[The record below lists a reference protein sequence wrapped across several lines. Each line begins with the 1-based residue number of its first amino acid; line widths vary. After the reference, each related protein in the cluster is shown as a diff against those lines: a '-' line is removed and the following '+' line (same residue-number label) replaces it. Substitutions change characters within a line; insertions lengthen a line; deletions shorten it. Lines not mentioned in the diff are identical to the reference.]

1 VRATQ
6 DPAAQLMVA
15 RMAGDFLAR
24 DLIQLSTI
32 AVLLAGA
39 AFAFASSPRMRPALF
54 AGAVLVLGMVDY
66 YRVDR
71 FILHPER
78 FRRHD
83 GYRIIQERSTLARY
97 TASDPLIDFL
107 RQREGVFRVF
117 PLDDLD
123 NPVSNSAFM
132 SNRYMV
138 FDIASVGG
146 YHPAKLSLYDE
157 FMRALAV
164 SIQNRR
170 FHLVNMVNARYL
182 VSGVRLPDHP
192 ALTAVWVGEDYE
204 GNTRAVYENRDAFP
218 RAWVAGEFVVATG
231 EDALA
236 MLAEGAVDLRRT
248 VILAQAPAVAPVAG
262 DSAEVSLTRRNAREI
277 ALTVDLD
284 RPGIVVVGDAY
295 YPDWKA
301 TVDGQPTEVLRANH
315 AFRAV
320 ALGAGRHEIV
330 MRYDAS
336 LLRKGATISVATVVL
351 TLLALLGSWV
361 AGRRGRGEKG
371 PWWKRSS

>member
-1 VRATQ
+1 
-6 DPAAQLMVA
+6 
-15 RMAGDFLAR
+15 
-24 DLIQLSTI
+24 
-32 AVLLAGA
+32 
-39 AFAFASSPRMRPALF
+39 
-54 AGAVLVLGMVDY
+54 
-66 YRVDR
+66 
-71 FILHPER
+71 
-78 FRRHD
+78 
-83 GYRIIQERSTLARY
+83 
-97 TASDPLIDFL
+97 
-107 RQREGVFRVF
+107 
-117 PLDDLD
+117 
-123 NPVSNSAFM
+123 
-132 SNRYMV
+132 
-138 FDIASVGG
+138 
-146 YHPAKLSLYDE
+146 
-157 FMRALAV
+157 
-164 SIQNRR
+164 
-170 FHLVNMVNARYL
+170 
-182 VSGVRLPDHP
+182 LPDHP
-192 ALTAVWVGEDYE
+192 ALPAVWVGEDYE

-231 EDALA
+231 EDALV

-248 VILAQAPAVAPVAG
+248 VILAQAPAIAPVAG
-262 DSAEVSLTRRNAREI
+262 DSAEVSLTRRDAREI